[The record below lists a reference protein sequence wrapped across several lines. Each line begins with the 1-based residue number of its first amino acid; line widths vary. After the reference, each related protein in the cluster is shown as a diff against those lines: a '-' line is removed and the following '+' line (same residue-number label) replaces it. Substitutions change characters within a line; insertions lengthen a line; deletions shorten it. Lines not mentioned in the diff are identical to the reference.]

1 MLQYESQSETTKYA
15 TPKKINL
22 QASSPSDALQ
32 TPSLQL
38 TQHGREYPMH
48 TTRMRMRVM
57 VRVAESMKMD
67 RRLRKKTLL
76 PVLLKTDKYTTF
88 TRLSMIK
95 LQRTP

>member
-1 MLQYESQSETTKYA
+1 
-15 TPKKINL
+15 
-22 QASSPSDALQ
+22 
-32 TPSLQL
+32 
-38 TQHGREYPMH
+38 MH